1 MQINNFKR
9 LQEEE
14 EIVYREQHDEKVRAG
29 LLSSLGMFRFV
40 GQVVDMYLPK
50 LFDLLIMAAGGKT
63 DSSATTRGKSIPPSQ
78 APEGTNGKRRP
89 GESMGDDISSR

>member
-14 EIVYREQHDEKVRAG
+14 EVVYKERHEEKVRSG
-29 LLSSLGMFRFV
+29 LLNSLGMFRFV

-63 DSSATTRGKSIPPSQ
+63 DSSTTRTRSTPPSQ

-89 GESMGDDISSR
+89 GESMGEDISSR